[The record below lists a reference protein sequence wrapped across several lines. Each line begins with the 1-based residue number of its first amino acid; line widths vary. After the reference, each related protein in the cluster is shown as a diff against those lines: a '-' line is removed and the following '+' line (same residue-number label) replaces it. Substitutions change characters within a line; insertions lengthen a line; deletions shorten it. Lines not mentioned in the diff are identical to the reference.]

1 MTNNITTVILVG
13 GKGTRI
19 GGDKGLQLLHGKAL
33 IDWVL
38 DIISKQS
45 DEVLIS
51 ANANQDAYATRG
63 CRVVADRISDG
74 AGPLAGLHTSL
85 SVARHNLIACVPCD
99 TPFLPDDL
107 IARLR
112 AALTPTT
119 EAAVAAVEGQRQPAI
134 ALYRKDVLPKL
145 DAYLNS
151 GARKVGDWLN
161 TLQVSEVVFEEASAF
176 TNINSLDE
184 LMVAN
189 NVQP

>member
-1 MTNNITTVILVG
+1 M
-13 GKGTRI
+13 
-19 GGDKGLQLLHGKAL
+19 QLLHGKAL

-38 DIISKQS
+38 DIICKQS

-74 AGPLAGLHTSL
+74 AGPLAGLHAAL
-85 SVARHNLIACVPCD
+85 HVARHNLIACVPCD

-107 IARLR
+107 IDRLR

-119 EAAVAAVEGQRQPAI
+119 EAAVAVVDGQRQPAI
-134 ALYRKDVLPKL
+134 ALYRKDVLRQL
-145 DAYLNS
+145 DVFLGS
-151 GARKVGDWLN
+151 GERKVGDWLS
-161 TLQVSEVVFEEASAF
+161 TLQVSEVIFEEAAAF
-176 TNINSLDE
+176 ININSLDE

-189 NVQP
+189 QSRQ